1 MTGRGRRLAKLE
13 AMVGQ
18 TRRSQCAIVSYGFG
32 LDDIA
37 KAADLDDAIDTA
49 IAAQGLHARRCVALP
64 CKLSRQDWIVMAQA
78 NQGVK
83 HAAGCRPL

>member
-1 MTGRGRRLAKLE
+1 
-13 AMVGQ
+13 
-18 TRRSQCAIVSYGFG
+18 
-32 LDDIA
+32 
-37 KAADLDDAIDTA
+37 
-49 IAAQGLHARRCVALP
+49 LHARRCVALP

>member
-1 MTGRGRRLAKLE
+1 MTGRDRRLARLE

-18 TRRSQCAIVSYGFG
+18 ARRPQCSIVSYSFG

-37 KAADLDDAIDTA
+37 LDDAIHAA
-49 IAAQGLHARRCVALP
+49 IAEQGQHARRCVALP
-64 CKLSRQDWIVMAQA
+64 GKLSRQDWTVMAQA

-83 HAAGCRPL
+83 HAAGCHHL